1 LIARKRRIRYQ
12 LQRLDVEQELQ
23 SRRYRNVG
31 VQEQRL
37 TDSTALI
44 LSTAGSI
51 ANPLEQARYAL
62 TALLSNESQG
72 WVPWRLS

>member
-1 LIARKRRIRYQ
+1 
-12 LQRLDVEQELQ
+12 
-23 SRRYRNVG
+23 
-31 VQEQRL
+31 L